1 MIQKDLPEAYPVF
14 SSTTVSAP
22 VTKQSPFNTTMKWG
36 QMTAVQ
42 KIVFCGKFVIALST
56 FGFVF
61 PNLFD

>member
-1 MIQKDLPEAYPVF
+1 MNKP
-14 SSTTVSAP
+14 SS
-22 VTKQSPFNTTMKWG
+22 FDTTMKWS

-42 KIVFCGKFVIALST
+42 KMVFCGKFVIALST

>member
-1 MIQKDLPEAYPVF
+1 MNKP
-14 SSTTVSAP
+14 
-22 VTKQSPFNTTMKWG
+22 SPFNTTMKWS

-42 KIVFCGKFVIALST
+42 KMVFCGKFVIALST